1 MFEGILLLL
10 LALAIGTSMHLFVKE
25 RRIHNVLQSA
35 LDKADMDRT
44 EFAKIPV
51 NQLIL
56 LGFNS
61 RYEIFRT
68 SKEFNHTMQ
77 VRHPAVMS
85 AARRRKL

>member
-10 LALAIGTSMHLFVKE
+10 LALSVGVSMHLFTKG
-25 RRIHNVLQSA
+25 RRIHNVIQAA
-35 LDKADMDRT
+35 LDKADMDRV
-44 EFAKIPV
+44 EFAKISI

-61 RYEIFRT
+61 RYERFRT
-68 SKEFNHTMQ
+68 SKEFNHSMQ